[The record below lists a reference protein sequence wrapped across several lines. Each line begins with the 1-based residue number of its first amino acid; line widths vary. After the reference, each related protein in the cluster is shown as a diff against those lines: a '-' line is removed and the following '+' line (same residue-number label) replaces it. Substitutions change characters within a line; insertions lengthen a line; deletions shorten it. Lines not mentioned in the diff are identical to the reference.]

1 MSAFGGLQYRAIL
14 FSMIPYEIIE
24 HTADVGLKV
33 NGTTLKELFE
43 NAASGMFYIV
53 AHKKSSSNKH
63 KKIQIKKEVED
74 FEELLVDWLSEL
86 LYIFDS
92 QKILFSNFKILE
104 LNNSGVIGEAFG
116 EKIDP
121 SKNTLQTEIKAVTFH
136 GLKIEEDKNG
146 FSCKI
151 IFDV

>member
-1 MSAFGGLQYRAIL
+1 
-14 FSMIPYEIIE
+14 MIPYEIIE

-53 AHKKSSSNKH
+53 AHKKSSANEH

-136 GLKIEEDKNG
+136 DLKIEEDKNG